1 MAGGKSLKESAA
13 SNPTALGDP
22 VSLKAE
28 KSDTSPTEQ
37 DRPNQTGGNTIEH
50 DKPNQSAQDPA
61 LQGGGGGG
69 GPSSRAQ
76 GVKQLAP
83 TEQDINQSTQN
94 PTLQPSDKHNQ
105 SLKELAKKDLGQA
118 EKGNRSMIGDPVSLK
133 AETSD
138 TDPVKDGGE
147 REDGTGRS
155 GKTGQGRD
163 SKL

>member
-1 MAGGKSLKESAA
+1 MAGDKSLKESAK

-37 DRPNQTGGNTIEH
+37 DRPNKSTRGIES
-50 DKPNQSAQDPA
+50 DKPNQ
-61 LQGGGGGG
+61 
-69 GPSSRAQ
+69 
-76 GVKQLAP
+76 
-83 TEQDINQSTQN
+83 NQSAQN
-94 PTLQPSDKHNQ
+94 PTLQPSGKHNE
-105 SLKELAKKDLGQA
+105 SLKEVAKKNLGQA

-138 TDPVKDGGE
+138 RDPVTDGGE

-155 GKTGQGRD
+155 GKVGKGRD

>member
-1 MAGGKSLKESAA
+1 MAGGKTLKESAA

-37 DRPNQTGGNTIEH
+37 DRPNKSPEAKIEQ
-50 DKPNQSAQDPA
+50 DKPNQSAQNPA
-61 LQGGGGGG
+61 LQGGVN
-69 GPSSRAQ
+69 

-94 PTLQPSDKHNQ
+94 PTLQPSGKHSA
-105 SLKELAKKDLGQA
+105 SLKELAQKDLGQA

-138 TDPVKDGGE
+138 TDPVKDGAE
-147 REDGTGRS
+147 EEDGTGRG
-155 GKTGQGRD
+155 GKTGKGRD

>member
-1 MAGGKSLKESAA
+1 MAGDKSLKESAK

-37 DRPNQTGGNTIEH
+37 DRPNKSTSAIEK
-50 DKPNQSAQDPA
+50 DEPNQSAQNPA
-61 LQGGGGGG
+61 LQG
-69 GPSSRAQ
+69 SR
-76 GVKQLAP
+76 GVKQVTP
-83 TEQDINQSTQN
+83 TEQDINQSAQN
-94 PTLQPSDKHNQ
+94 PTLQPSGKHNK
-105 SLKELAKKDLGQA
+105 SLKEVAKKDLGQA

-138 TDPVKDGGE
+138 RDPVTDGGE

-155 GKTGQGRD
+155 GKAGKGRD